1 MVEVDGIG
9 GTISNLGSGA
19 LNIGITLIVVLV
31 AVGVI
36 IGFMML
42 MKNAKKFK
50 QFKVIIYA
58 KDTFG
63 QIKQEYDVAG
73 IFIDKTTRN
82 KRLFLKKNA
91 VGLNPDSIPYIS
103 DGKGIKTIYL
113 YKKGLKNF
121 QFIHVS
127 VNKETDAIR
136 TNVGEEDVNWAVNS
150 YERAKKAFTQTILM
164 QYLPFIVLA
173 FVSIVILI
181 MFLYF
186 FQQFSVL
193 KELGVALKEA
203 SQALGSGTTIIP
215 ATP

>member
-19 LNIGITLIVVLV
+19 LNIGIMLIVILV
-31 AVGVI
+31 VIGIMIGVM
-36 IGFMML
+36 FL
-42 MKNAKKFK
+42 MKNVKKYK
-50 QFKVIIYA
+50 QYRVVIYS

-63 QIKQEYDVAG
+63 QIKQEYDDAG
-73 IFIDKTTRN
+73 IFVDKTTRN
-82 KRLFLKKNA
+82 KRLYLKKNN
-91 VGLNPDSIPYIS
+91 VGLNADNIPYIS
-103 DGKGIKTIYL
+103 DGKGKKTIYL

-121 QFIHVS
+121 QFIQVT
-127 VNKETDAIR
+127 VNADVDKIR
-136 TNVGEEDVNWAVNS
+136 INVGEEDVNWAVNS

-203 SQALGSGTTIIP
+203 SQALGSGTTILP